1 MNALLTKIEGN
12 QLVVE
17 LLAKCDF
24 PDTHGKVSC
33 AVSGGRDSMALLLL
47 AVAHGCEVTAIHLDH
62 GLRTGSEIE
71 SAVVEKLANDLGASF
86 ISRSIQVK
94 PGPNLEARAR
104 TARYEAMP
112 PNVATG
118 HTADDQAETVLIN
131 LLRGA
136 GIAGL
141 AGMQRSPR
149 HPILALRRSETHEL
163 CRIFDITCVD
173 DPSNTDTRFQRNRI
187 RHELIPLM
195 DAISQRDVT
204 AILDRQADLIRDDA
218 VVLDDLAKLIDPTDA
233 KALIEAPLALSRRAV
248 RQWLTDIYP
257 PDAATVERVLDVAR
271 GSSLACE
278 IGMNREVRRSK
289 QRLAILPSARPDK

>member
-24 PDTHGKVSC
+24 PDAHGKVSC

-86 ISRSIQVK
+86 IARSIQVM

-104 TARYEAMP
+104 TARYEVMP
-112 PNVATG
+112 PDVATG

-136 GIAGL
+136 GLAGL

-204 AILDRQADLIRDDA
+204 AILDRQADLLRDDA

-289 QRLAILPSARPDK
+289 QRLAILPSTRPDK